1 MQVRFWLLTLTPLLA
16 LLCYAVLLA
25 LVFPRARRYRLCRF
39 FALYLVSMAVWSL
52 GSAMMRL
59 DPVHILFWNKV
70 LNGGAV
76 IMPFAFLGFVQAFL
90 GEEHDRLLWV
100 GLAIVIGME
109 IAVGL
114 GLMASGARLLAGG
127 LLEVDTGPG
136 ILFQA
141 VYWITFVGLAAW
153 RLVRAYRRT
162 RDPVLRNRIRYP
174 LLGVALVMLGAAT
187 NTVPALGMLPIDHAA
202 NLINALLLTYTIL
215 RYQLV
220 DISLVFRKGLL
231 YSIPTAIIGIGYF
244 LIISL
249 AIVLFSA
256 FSGPQLFL
264 LSLVV
269 AAIAAI
275 IAQPLRDRAQLWID
289 RLFFR
294 EKYDSSLM
302 LQRLSRT
309 AASVLDLDRLTS
321 MILDEIIATVHIE
334 RAAFLLKQ
342 EPSREFHLIAQRGL
356 AQDADLRFRAD
367 HPLGDWLSTH
377 DNALTRYE
385 MDVIPQFKALWRQE
399 REDLE
404 RLASELFIPLK
415 AKGELVGILAVG
427 SKLSQESYSLD
438 DQLTLT
444 TLANQTATALE
455 NARLHDETRRRNL
468 ELALLNRVI
477 AMSASNQDVE
487 SILQKVCR
495 ELALAFSDFQ
505 SFSILFSRERTEA
518 FVTQCDLL
526 GTLPSGTE
534 DDSQSLDYFSTRD
547 KSVTA
552 TDNRLFQRV
561 LASRASLVLD
571 EARAGPVL
579 AAFRDLMGSSE
590 IASVLAVPLLANGDV
605 AGCLGLYAPRAHVFS
620 TGELDL
626 VRRVADQVSGAV
638 VRNRLAETQQR
649 LSTAIEQ
656 IAEAV
661 MITDTD
667 GTILYVNPA
676 FEQVSGYGRGE
687 AIGQNPRI
695 LKSGKQDEAVY
706 QQLWRTI
713 TAGNVWEGRLVNKRK
728 DGTLY
733 TGDIIITPVRDQQGQ
748 IVNYVATQHD
758 VSREIQLE
766 QQFHQSQ
773 KMEALGRLAGGI
785 AHDFNNLLTIIHLST
800 RLLERQ
806 VPPNTTL
813 WQHIQRIEETGER
826 AAKLTK
832 QLLSF
837 SRREIIEPQ
846 IINLNELVSDLS
858 GMLQRVIGEDIEL
871 VTTLGEN
878 LWSLKADPSQIEQV
892 IVNLAVNARDA
903 MPFGGTL
910 AIETANVILDEVYA
924 TQHVDARPGEHVMLA
939 ISDTGVGMDDE
950 VKSHLFEPFF
960 TTKEREQGTGLGLS
974 TVFGIVRHGEGHI
987 RVWSEVGQGA
997 RFEIY
1002 LPSTQEKKAETLY
1015 RGTSLDSTE
1024 GQGTILLVEDE
1035 DGVRELTARTLI
1047 MQGYQVLM
1055 AGNGQEALQVSNGY
1069 DGPINLLLTDVVMP
1083 LMDGRSLV
1091 KQLQPQRPEMRVL
1104 YMSGY
1109 ADRPLVKEFM
1119 SDPSIAFLAKPFNM
1133 ESLTQKVRAVLTDEN
1148 G

>member
-1 MQVRFWLLTLTPLLA
+1 MTVRFWILTLTPLLA
-16 LLCYAVLLA
+16 LLCYAVLLV
-25 LVFPRARRYRLCRF
+25 LVFPRARRYRLYRF
-39 FALYLVSMAVWSL
+39 FALYLLSMAIWSL

-59 DPVHILFWNKV
+59 DPSHITFWNKV

-76 IMPFAFLGFVQAFL
+76 IMPFAFYGFVQAFL
-90 GEEHDRLLWV
+90 GEREDRLLWA
-100 GLAIVIGME
+100 GLVILIGME
-109 IAVGL
+109 IAVAL
-114 GLMASGARLLAGG
+114 GLMATDARLLEGG

-136 ILFQA
+136 IIIQA
-141 VYWITFVGLAAW
+141 IYWTTFVGLAAW

-162 RDPVLRNRIRYP
+162 KDPVLRNRIRYP
-174 LLGVALVMLGAAT
+174 LLGVGFVMLGAAT
-187 NTVPALGMLPIDHAA
+187 NTVPALGMLPIDHFG
-202 NLINALLLTYTIL
+202 NLINALLLTYAIL

-249 AIVLFSA
+249 AILLFSA

-264 LSLVV
+264 LSLLV
-269 AAIAAI
+269 AAIAALV
-275 IAQPLRDRAQLWID
+275 AQPLRDRAQLWID

-309 AASVLDLDRLTS
+309 AASVLDLDELTS
-321 MILDEIIATVHIE
+321 MILDEVTTTVHIE
-334 RAAFLLKQ
+334 RAAFFLKQ
-342 EPSREFHLIAQRGL
+342 EQSGEFHLIAQRGL
-356 AQDADLRFRAD
+356 DQDADLRLRAD
-367 HPLGDWLSTH
+367 HPVGDWLSAH
-377 DNALTRYE
+377 GNALTRYE
-385 MDVIPQFKALWRQE
+385 MDVIPQFKALWRE
-399 REDLE
+399 ETEDLE
-404 RLASELFIPLK
+404 RLAAELFIPLK
-415 AKGELVGILAVG
+415 ATGELVGILAVG
-427 SKLSQESYSLD
+427 PKLSQEVYSLD

-444 TLANQTATALE
+444 TLANQIATALE
-455 NARLHDETRRRNL
+455 NARLHDETRRRNR
-468 ELALLNRVI
+468 ELVLLNRVI
-477 AMSASNQDVE
+477 AMSAASQDVQ
-487 SILQKVCR
+487 SMLQAVCR
-495 ELALAFSDFQ
+495 ELALAFGEFQ
-505 SFSILFSRERTEA
+505 SFAILFIGEGTEA
-518 FVTQCDLL
+518 SIIECDLL
-526 GTLPSGTE
+526 GTPSSEAVDDSPSG
-534 DDSQSLDYFSTRD
+534 DGLSTRD
-547 KSVTA
+547 EVVST
-552 TDNRLFQRV
+552 TDNRLFRRL
-561 LASRASLVLD
+561 LADRAPLLLDAGRDDSILVL
-571 EARAGPVL
+571 
-579 AAFRDLMGSSE
+579 FRDLMGSSD

-605 AGCLGLYAPRAHVFS
+605 AGCLGLYASRTHFFS

-667 GTILYVNPA
+667 GLILYVNPA
-676 FEQVSGYGRGE
+676 FEQVSGYSSGD
-687 AIGQNPRI
+687 AIGRHPRI

-706 QQLWRTI
+706 RQLWRAI
-713 TAGNVWEGRLVNKRK
+713 TAGNVWEGRLVNRRK

-733 TGDIIITPVRDQQGQ
+733 TGDIIITPVRDQHGE

-766 QQFHQSQ
+766 IQFHQSQ

-806 VPPNTTL
+806 VEPNTTL
-813 WQHIQRIEETGER
+813 WKHIQRIEETGER
-826 AAKLTK
+826 AANLTK

-846 IINLNELVSDLS
+846 IVNLNDLVSELG

-871 VTTLGEN
+871 VTTLGED
-878 LWSLKADPSQIEQV
+878 LWSLKADSSQIEQV

-903 MPFGGTL
+903 MPEGGTL
-910 AIETANVILDEVYA
+910 TIETANVILDPVYA
-924 TQHVDARPGEHVMLA
+924 ARHVDAQHGEHVMLA
-939 ISDTGVGMDDE
+939 VSDTGAGIPDD
-950 VKSHLFEPFF
+950 VKEHLFEPFF

-974 TVFGIVRHGEGHI
+974 TVFGIVTRGEGHI
-987 RVWSEVGQGA
+987 TVQSEEGEGA

-1002 LPSTQEKKAETLY
+1002 FPSTQERRAEAAPPATPLSD
-1015 RGTSLDSTE
+1015 GEST
-1024 GQGTILLVEDE
+1024 GTILLVEDE

-1047 MQGYQVLM
+1047 IQGYQVLV
-1055 AGNGQEALQVSNGY
+1055 AGNGQEALQVSRGFEGHI
-1069 DGPINLLLTDVVMP
+1069 DMLLTDVVMP
-1083 LMDGRSLV
+1083 LMDGRALV

-1109 ADRPLVKEFM
+1109 ADRPLVKQFM
-1119 SDPSIAFLAKPFNM
+1119 SDPNIAFLAKPFTM
-1133 ESLTQKVRAVLTDEN
+1133 ESLIAKVHTVLEN
-1148 G
+1148 NG

>member
-1 MQVRFWLLTLTPLLA
+1 MEARFWILTLTPLLA
-16 LLCYAVLLA
+16 LLCYAVLLV
-25 LVFPRARRYRLCRF
+25 LVFPRARRYRLYRF
-39 FALYLVSMAVWSL
+39 FALYLLSMAIWSL

-59 DPVHILFWNKV
+59 DPAHITFWNKV

-76 IMPFAFLGFVQAFL
+76 IMPFAFYGFVQAFL
-90 GEEHDRLLWV
+90 GEREDRLLWAGV
-100 GLAIVIGME
+100 VILIAME
-109 IAVGL
+109 VAVAL
-114 GLMASGARLLAGG
+114 GLMATGARLLEGG

-136 ILFQA
+136 IIIQA
-141 VYWITFVGLAAW
+141 VYWTTFVGLAAW

-162 RDPVLRNRIRYP
+162 KDPVLRNRIRYP
-174 LLGVALVMLGAAT
+174 LLGVGFVMVGAAT
-187 NTVPALGMLPIDHAA
+187 NTVPALGMLPIDHFA
-202 NLINALLLTYTIL
+202 NLINALLLTYAIL

-249 AIVLFSA
+249 AILLFSA
-256 FSGPQLFL
+256 FSGPQLFI

-269 AAIAAI
+269 AAIAALV
-275 IAQPLRDRAQLWID
+275 AQPLRDRAQLWID

-309 AASVLDLDRLTS
+309 AASMLDLDELTS
-321 MILDEIIATVHIE
+321 MILDEVTTTVHIE
-334 RAAFLLKQ
+334 RAAFFLKQ
-342 EPSREFHLIAQRGL
+342 EESGEFHLIAQRGL
-356 AQDADLRFRAD
+356 DQDADLRLRAD
-367 HPLGDWLSTH
+367 HPVGDWLSAH
-377 DNALTRYE
+377 GNALTRYE
-385 MDVIPQFKALWRQE
+385 MDVIPQFKALWKEE

-404 RLASELFIPLK
+404 RLGAELFIPLK
-415 AKGELVGILAVG
+415 ATGELVGILAVG
-427 SKLSQESYSLD
+427 PKLSQEAYSLD

-455 NARLHDETRRRNL
+455 NARLHDETRRRNR
-468 ELALLNRVI
+468 ELVLLNRVI
-477 AMSASNQDVE
+477 AMSAASQDVH
-487 SILQKVCR
+487 SMLQAVCR
-495 ELALAFSDFQ
+495 ELALAFGEFQ
-505 SFSILFSRERTEA
+505 SFAILFIGEGTEA
-518 FVTQCDLL
+518 SIIECDLL
-526 GTLPSGTE
+526 GTPSSEAAGDSPSGDGLT
-534 DDSQSLDYFSTRD
+534 TRD
-547 KSVTA
+547 EVVPA
-552 TDNRLFQRV
+552 TDNRLFQRLLADRAPLLLDAGRDDSV
-561 LASRASLVLD
+561 LAS
-571 EARAGPVL
+571 
-579 AAFRDLMGSSE
+579 FRELMGSSD

-605 AGCLGLYAPRAHVFS
+605 AGCIGLHASRTHVFS

-661 MITDTD
+661 MITDTE
-667 GTILYVNPA
+667 GLILYVNPA
-676 FEQVSGYGRGE
+676 FEQVSGYSRGDAVGRH
-687 AIGQNPRI
+687 PRI
-695 LKSGKQDEAVY
+695 LKSGKQEDAVY

-713 TAGNVWEGRLVNKRK
+713 AAGKAWEGRLVNRRK

-733 TGDIIITPVRDQQGQ
+733 TGDLIITPVRDQQGE

-766 QQFHQSQ
+766 IQFHQSQ

-806 VPPNTTL
+806 VEPNTTL
-813 WQHIQRIEETGER
+813 WKHIQRIEETGER
-826 AAKLTK
+826 AANLTK
-832 QLLSF
+832 QLLNF

-846 IINLNELVSDLS
+846 IVNLNDLVSELG
-858 GMLQRVIGEDIEL
+858 GMLQRVLGEDIEL
-871 VTTLGEN
+871 VTTLGED

-903 MPFGGTL
+903 MPEGGTL
-910 AIETANVILDEVYA
+910 AIETANVILDQVYA
-924 TQHVDARPGEHVMLA
+924 GRHVDARHGEHVMLA
-939 ISDTGVGMDDE
+939 VSDTGVGIPDDVRE
-950 VKSHLFEPFF
+950 HLFEPFF

-974 TVFGIVRHGEGHI
+974 TVFGIVTRGDGHI
-987 RVWSEVGQGA
+987 RVISEEGEGA

-1002 LPSTQEKKAETLY
+1002 LPSTQERMAEVVPSATPLSEGE
-1015 RGTSLDSTE
+1015 GT
-1024 GQGTILLVEDE
+1024 GTILLVEDE

-1047 MQGYQVLM
+1047 IQGYQVLV
-1055 AGNGQEALQVSNGY
+1055 AGNGQEALQVSKGY
-1069 DGPINLLLTDVVMP
+1069 EGHIDLLLTDVVMP

-1091 KQLQPQRPEMRVL
+1091 KQLQPQRPDTRVL

-1109 ADRPLVKEFM
+1109 ADRPLVRQFM
-1119 SDPSIAFLAKPFNM
+1119 SDPKIAFLAKPFTM
-1133 ESLTQKVRAVLTDEN
+1133 ESLIAKVQTVLEN
-1148 G
+1148 NG